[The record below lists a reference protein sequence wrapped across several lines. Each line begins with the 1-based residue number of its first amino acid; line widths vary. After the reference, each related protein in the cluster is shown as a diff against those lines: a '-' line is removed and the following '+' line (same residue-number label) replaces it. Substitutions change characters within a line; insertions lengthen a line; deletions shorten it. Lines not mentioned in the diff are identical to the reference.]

1 MKKRK
6 DGRYQKAVVIDGVK
20 RVIYGRTQAEIT
32 QKIRDWKEKTENGAT
47 FADVADEWW
56 EIHST
61 TLANNTVKPYLP
73 AYRRA
78 VAEFGKEYI
87 KDITPTAI
95 NKYIANFAQTYADK
109 TVRTQL
115 MIFNLIFRHGVT
127 YGYIQHNPAVEI
139 RVPKNLPKKKIE
151 MPTEEDIEIVKQ
163 SYDKT
168 FGAFAYW
175 IMYTGMRRGEL
186 LALTWEDVDKVS
198 REIRVTKSIEHV
210 NGNPY
215 VKKPKTESGK
225 RVIPILDKLHE
236 KIQYKKKGAVFPGAS
251 GGYMREH
258 EYERLWELYQR
269 ETGTKF
275 SAHQLRHGFTTML
288 IENDTPIEVAQYIL
302 GHAQVSTTMDIYAQL
317 RDKRRKDVFQKIQNA
332 DI

>member
-6 DGRYQKAVVIDGVK
+6 DGRYQKVVTIDGKK
-20 RVIYGRTQAEIT
+20 RTFYGHTQAEIT
-32 QKIRDWKEKTENGAT
+32 KKIREWQEKVDNGEKFSA
-47 FADVADEWW
+47 VAEEWW
-56 EIHST
+56 EAHSP
-61 TLANNTVKPYLP
+61 TLANNTIKPYLP

-78 VAEFGKEYI
+78 VQEFGGVYI
-87 KDITPTAI
+87 KDITPNMI
-95 NKYIANFAQTYADK
+95 NKYIISFAKTYADK

-115 MIFNLIFRHGVT
+115 MVFNLIFRHGVT
-127 YGYIQHNPAVEI
+127 NGYIQYNPAVEV

-151 MPTEEDIEIVKQ
+151 MPTEEEIEIVKN

-175 IMYTGMRRGEL
+175 IMYTGMRKGEL
-186 LALTWEDVDKVS
+186 LALTWEDVDEEN
-198 REIRVTKSIEHV
+198 REITVSKSIEHV
-210 NGNPY
+210 NCNPY
-215 VKKPKTESGK
+215 VKSPKTESGY

-236 KIQYKKKGAVFPGAS
+236 KIQYKKKGVVFPGAS
-251 GGYMREH
+251 GGYIK
-258 EYERLWELYQR
+258 EYEYNRLWELYQK
-269 ETGTKF
+269 ETGTSF

-302 GHAQVSTTMDIYAQL
+302 GHAQISTTMDIYAQL
-317 RDKRRKDVFQKIQNA
+317 RNKRRKDVYQKLQNV